1 MIVVLDTNTLVSS
14 LMSQKGAPYEIIQH
28 WIAEKFDVAV
38 SEALKGELIRV
49 LNYDKVKKYIGQ
61 YQKQVGNLFEL
72 INEMALFMEP
82 KEKIR
87 FIVDDPDDDRVLE
100 CAVEAKA
107 TYIISGDKHLL
118 NLEEFRG
125 IIVLSPAEFLSLL
138 ALENKA

>member
-118 NLEEFRG
+118 NLEEFRS